1 MNERNTSSQLSKLDE
16 RLRTARHVRNVGEKN
31 REKNPEGISF
41 AFRVGVELV
50 AALLVGVGIGLL
62 LDRWLGTEPWFLIGL
77 FVIGSGAGIVNVYRT
92 AASLGLTMSSSE
104 ATDKDVET
112 PELEGSTMNVENTAK
127 TAPIRP
133 NNT

>member
-1 MNERNTSSQLSKLDE
+1 MNERDTSSQLSKLNE
-16 RLRTARHVRNVGEKN
+16 RLRTARRVRNIGEKN
-31 REKNPEGISF
+31 PGGLSF

-50 AALLVGVGIGLL
+50 AALVVGVGIGLL

-77 FVIGSGAGIVNVYRT
+77 FVIGSGAGIVNVYRA

-104 ATDKDVET
+104 ASDKDVET
-112 PELEGSTMNVENTAK
+112 PEPEGSTMNVGNTEK